1 MTNQRLAT
9 VPITL
14 GDRRIL
20 APGRLLWL
28 RAAAWMVALFF
39 LVLFSFA
46 PSMHAL
52 AQVLAKGDPR
62 VGFGLNV
69 GAAAIAI
76 AAYVLFVR
84 LGEDRLPDELRPAAL
99 PQLLVGLA
107 IGAAMFAGVMAVL
120 VAARL
125 YHLDWHGPAPAW
137 KATGVSIQ
145 AGVSEEIL
153 VRAIM
158 LRLLWRAF
166 GPLAAFVVSALFF
179 GVGHLF
185 PPGATILAAICIALE
200 AGVMLGAFY
209 ALTGRLWMS
218 IGVHAA
224 WNFTEGYVFGAPVSG
239 MDFGPAMARSIVT
252 PSTPTWAT
260 GGAFGPES
268 SFPALV
274 VCLTVGLVVLWY
286 AYKAGRFTTTQVGEA
301 SVVNP

>member
-1 MTNQRLAT
+1 MSIRNTPTRWGHIAQFLHWLI
-9 VPITL
+9 VIMIIIQV
-14 GDRRIL
+14 IL
-20 APGRLLWL
+20 ANIAEDLPIGPKKIEVY
-28 RAAAWMVALFF
+28 AWHKSVGIT
-39 LVLFSFA
+39 VLC
-46 PSMHAL
+46 
-52 AQVLAKGDPR
+52 
-62 VGFGLNV
+62 
-69 GAAAIAI
+69 
-76 AAYVLFVR
+76 
-84 LGEDRLPDELRPAAL
+84 
-99 PQLLVGLA
+99 LA
-107 IGAAMFAGVMAVL
+107 I
-120 VAARL
+120 
-125 YHLDWHGPAPAW
+125 
-137 KATGVSIQ
+137 
-145 AGVSEEIL
+145 
-153 VRAIM
+153 

-166 GPLAAFVVSALFF
+166 GALPAFVISAVIF
-179 GVGHLF
+179 GAAHLF
-185 PPGATILAAICIALE
+185 NPGATILAAICIALE